1 MLVLLPVLVAM
12 TATNTGIT
20 FHLDRC
26 SLLLTNYTSRRLV
39 FLKLCFTCMALNRSG
54 VGVVEKRG
62 GYRKNKPKQR
72 PTNIL
77 TKKPF
82 ASTTRDV
89 YELYHNACTQKPLK
103 KFHCAWKG
111 QNICKQTRKMRASP
125 LIVHNFCAI
134 YQLSLVT
141 FMLLERDL
149 NREPIFQLYIQF
161 YEMYPKVAN
170 ESFKFAK

>member
-1 MLVLLPVLVAM
+1 MKVFELWNASILPVLVAV
-12 TATNTGIT
+12 TATNTDMI

-26 SLLLTNYTSRRLV
+26 SLLLANYTSKRLV
-39 FLKLCFTCMALNRSG
+39 FLKLCFTCNSSLNRSG

-62 GYRKNKPKQR
+62 GYRKNTDKPKQR

-89 YELYHNACTQKPLK
+89 YELYHNAHTKAFK

-111 QNICKQTRKMRASP
+111 QNICKQTRKMRAPP

-141 FMLLERDL
+141 FMLLERNL

-161 YEMYPKVAN
+161 
-170 ESFKFAK
+170 

>member
-1 MLVLLPVLVAM
+1 MRIWNASILPVLVAV
-12 TATNTGIT
+12 TATNTDMI

-26 SLLLTNYTSRRLV
+26 NVFLTNYTSKRLV
-39 FLKLCFTCMALNRSG
+39 FLKLCFTCNSSLNRSG

-89 YELYHNACTQKPLK
+89 YELYHNVYTKAFKKLPLCK
-103 KFHCAWKG
+103 KGKIYA
-111 QNICKQTRKMRASP
+111 NKQERCE
-125 LIVHNFCAI
+125 LLH
-134 YQLSLVT
+134 SLFVI
-141 FMLLERDL
+141 LV
-149 NREPIFQLYIQF
+149 IF
-161 YEMYPKVAN
+161 A
-170 ESFKFAK
+170 AR